1 LAIGLVAGV
10 SSVDKPLSQ
19 TAEISE
25 DDDPLVSERC
35 AIRGGVFVSQA
46 SLAPPA
52 ARRRQN

>member
-46 SLAPPA
+46 SLVPPA